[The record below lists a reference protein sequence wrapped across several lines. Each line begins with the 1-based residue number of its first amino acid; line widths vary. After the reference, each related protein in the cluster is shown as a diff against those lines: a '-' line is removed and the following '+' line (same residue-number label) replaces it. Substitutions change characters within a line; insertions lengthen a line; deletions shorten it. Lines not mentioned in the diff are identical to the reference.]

1 MPDFSHRSRE
11 LEIMDDFHL
20 DEKALQPV
28 LLELDTINRLLGGYA
43 VFYDAFQQ
51 MDYPQ
56 NLHICDW
63 GCGGGDTLIKLAKWA
78 RRKNLDWTFT
88 GIDATPAT
96 VYFARENTKYYHEIS
111 IELGDV
117 LSQTHPPKTCDV
129 VISSLFTHHF
139 ADEDWVKLIRQKTTA
154 AKKAVII
161 NDLHRHPFAYYA
173 IKWLTRF
180 LSKSYMVRHDAPL
193 SVLRGF
199 TRKELILLLKKAGIQ
214 SYTLRWKWAFRWQLI
229 IYIDKEKS
237 VSA

>member
-11 LEIMDDFHL
+11 LEIMDDFNL

-43 VFYDAFQQ
+43 VFYDAFEQIN
-51 MDYPQ
+51 YPQ

-78 RRKNLDWTFT
+78 RRKNLNWRFT

-96 VYFARENTKYYHEIS
+96 VYFARENTKKYAEIS
-111 IELGDV
+111 IESGDV
-117 LSQTHPPKTCDV
+117 LSETHPPKTCDV

-139 ADEDWVKLIRQKTTA
+139 ADVEWVELIQNKMASAQR
-154 AKKAVII
+154 AVII
-161 NDLHRHPFAYYA
+161 NDLHRHFFAYYA
-173 IKWLTRF
+173 IKILTRF
-180 LSKSYMVRHDAPL
+180 LSRSYMIRHDAPL

-199 TRKELILLLKKAGIQ
+199 TRNELILLVKKAGVKN
-214 SYTLRWKWAFRWQLI
+214 YTLRWKWAFRWQLI
-229 IYIDKEKS
+229 IYTNKEKA